1 MSLQLQAAAALWPS
15 TTTGVS
21 GNLSALQQSAGGT
34 AENGNELASEFAAAM
49 QQSQAL
55 QQQLHSASTE
65 PEQAETGQTAA
76 TGSAQGSQSVAGSS
90 QTSGTTNK
98 DTGSGSNSEASSEQA
113 QKFLDGLM
121 EQLLANRLGLNKKEM
136 DRLKE
141 KIAELELKRKE
152 LTEQANRGGD
162 TTKLSTAIS
171 QIDTQ
176 IAQLQ
181 KQLEQLIRENE
192 LAKNNPDDDKRRE
205 WSAQSLGQSA
215 QSLSPSA

>member
-1 MSLQLQAAAALWPS
+1 MSLQLQAAATLWPS
-15 TTTGVS
+15 TTGVS
-21 GNLSALQQSAGGT
+21 GHLSALQQSAGDT
-34 AENGNELASEFAAAM
+34 AENGNELAGEFAAAM
-49 QQSQAL
+49 QQSQAV
-55 QQQLHSASTE
+55 QQQLHKA
-65 PEQAETGQTAA
+65 PAETAAEETAQA
-76 TGSAQGSQSVAGSS
+76 GAAAAQGNQSVAGSS
-90 QTSGTTNK
+90 QTG
-98 DTGSGSNSEASSEQA
+98 GSGSKNSGNEANSEQA

-121 EQLLANRLGLNKKEM
+121 EQLLANRLGINKKEM
-136 DRLKE
+136 DRLQE

-152 LTEQANRGGD
+152 LAEQASRGGD
-162 TTKLSTAIS
+162 TSKLSTAIS

-181 KQLEQLIRENE
+181 KQLEQLIREYE